1 MAKIRTRARA
11 VDMLGRQQIAT
22 VQNAIA
28 ELFKNAYDA
37 YAKRV
42 QVDYLRGN
50 GVDANGTLLV
60 RDNGIG
66 MTKDDFEN
74 KWLVLGTESKVNA
87 NREPGYIPEGMSP
100 RKITGEKGIGR
111 LAIALLGRQVV
122 VFTRA
127 EREDGLHD
135 LVVCWIHWGLFEIPG
150 VNLDD
155 IEIPVKTFKGGEL
168 PERNAILALRD
179 SFTSGIKNSTAYKMA
194 PERCDKLIMEIESLN
209 PDLKALD
216 AFFEKSSDGQG
227 FSLSGEGRGTTFLIG
242 SVNRVIPAEL
252 DAENREQDYSF
263 RRLLLGF
270 VDPVFSKVI
279 TDFKVSFKVWNPG
292 SFVGTEYLSDEVFF
306 TQHELDD
313 LTDHYFVGE
322 VDEYG
327 QFYGRCRIF
336 DVEYPDLKIVWRNV
350 KGKKTECGPF
360 KVVFAALQGSKSES
374 MIARRSQDD
383 FNTINAKLAQ
393 IGGMYVFRDGIKI
406 LPYGNNDFDWLE
418 IEKRRNLGAGYYY
431 FSYRRMFG
439 AVLLTNRD
447 NGALVEKAGREG
459 LQKNVPYQQLRSIM
473 MNLLDQIAAEY
484 FRREG
489 RNTSVFEKQKEEYRK
504 ESEALER
511 KLKQSRFKTERFAKE
526 LTAFFD
532 VLDIDKVKDVADQV
546 LRTLDDKM
554 QRAASISDPDE
565 AAIRLMAVEQEAND
579 ELVQLK
585 SKYIIKRPPGVG
597 LPKRLQQDWQTYQE
611 EFARMEENIF
621 VPCANAIV
629 ARIGEVAKQAK
640 IYIDQRKRL
649 ERQLARL
656 ADERKKQLR
665 ASINDAN
672 KTADTAQAAVLDIT
686 KRANAALEGVILDI
700 QAEMN
705 RTPIQDLS
713 DAEVEKLRIG
723 WETRLNQIEEDH
735 QKGVDAAKEML
746 SSFANSL
753 NESGGV
759 DAAAAAAAMEK
770 RVLDLETQ
778 ADQDFEMVQLG
789 TAVSIINH
797 EFISAIGEVR
807 KGLEDL
813 GAIARRAPAVRVSYE
828 RIRDNFTHLDG
839 HLKLFTPLQRR
850 VHRQKLTL
858 CGLQLE
864 SYARDVFS
872 ARFLRH
878 DVKMTMTEAFKRF
891 TVECFPSTIY
901 PVIINLVDNAFFWL
915 GSVQGERKILLDAT
929 PDMIIIANNGPKID
943 IRDVERIFERGFT
956 RKPGGR
962 GLGLYISNKALQQEG
977 MHLELTD
984 PPEGFQAAFGIV
996 VPRAKGGIRV

>member
-50 GVDANGTLLV
+50 GVDVNGTLLV

-87 NREPGYIPEGMSP
+87 TREPGYIPEGMSP

-168 PERNAILALRD
+168 PELNAILALRD
-179 SFTSGIKNSTAYKMA
+179 SFTSGIKSSTAYKMA
-194 PERCDKLIMEIESLN
+194 PERCDKLIREIESFN

-216 AFFEKSSDGQG
+216 AFLEKSSDGQG
-227 FSLSGEGRGTTFLIG
+227 LSLSGEGRGTTFLIG

-279 TDFKVSFKVWNPG
+279 TDFKVSFKVWNAG
-292 SFVGTEYLSDEVFF
+292 SFVGTEYLDDNVFF
-306 TQHELDD
+306 TQEELDNR
-313 LTDHYFVGE
+313 TDHYFIGD

-327 QFYGRCRIF
+327 QFSGRCRIF
-336 DVEYPDLKIVWRNV
+336 DKEYPDLKIVWRNV

-374 MIARRSQDD
+374 MIAKRNVDAYREMYD
-383 FNTINAKLAQ
+383 KLAS

-418 IEKRRNLGAGYYY
+418 IEKRRNLGAAYYY
-431 FSYRRMFG
+431 FSYRRMLG
-439 AVLLTNRD
+439 AVLLSNRK

-473 MNLLDQIAAEY
+473 MNLLEQVAAEY
-484 FRREG
+484 FRKEG
-489 RNTSVFEKQKEEYRK
+489 RNTATYEKQRDEFRK

-511 KLKQSRFKTERFAKE
+511 KLKQSRFKTDRLSKE
-526 LTAFFD
+526 LVMFFD
-532 VLDIDKVKDVADQV
+532 RLDSDKIKEAADQV
-546 LRTLDDKM
+546 LHALDDKM

-565 AAIRLMAVEQEAND
+565 AAIRLMSVEQESND
-579 ELVQLK
+579 ELVALK

-597 LPKRLQQDWQTYQE
+597 LPKRLQQDWQNYQE
-611 EFARMEENIF
+611 EFARLDADVF
-621 VPCANAIV
+621 VPCANAI
-629 ARIGEVAKQAK
+629 ALRIGEVAKQAK

-705 RTPIQDLS
+705 RTPIQELS
-713 DAEVEKLRIG
+713 DAEVEKLRVK
-723 WETRLNQIEEDH
+723 WESRLNQIEEEH

-746 SSFANSL
+746 SSLANTL
-753 NESGGV
+753 NESGGEE
-759 DAAAAAAAMEK
+759 AAAVASAMEK
-770 RVLDLETQ
+770 RLLDLEAQ
-778 ADQDFEMVQLG
+778 ADQDFEMIQLG

-797 EFISAIGEVR
+797 EFMVAVAQIRTGLRDLHEIS
-807 KGLEDL
+807 L
-813 GAIARRAPAVRVSYE
+813 RAKAVRPVYDQ
-828 RIRDNFTHLDG
+828 IRNNFEHLDG

-850 VHRQKLTL
+850 IQRQRVTISGGDLR
-858 CGLQLE
+858 Q
-864 SYARDVFS
+864 YVNDVFS
-872 ARFLRH
+872 GRFSRH
-878 DVKMTMTEAFKRF
+878 EVELVTTDNFKRLSIN
-891 TVECFPSTIY
+891 CYPSTLY
-901 PVIINLVDNAFFWL
+901 PVMINLVDNAFYWL
-915 GSVQGERKILLDAT
+915 SSVQGDRKMLFDFLDGS
-929 PDMIIIANNGPKID
+929 IVIANNGPKIEK
-943 IRDVERIFERGFT
+943 RDAERIFERGFS

-962 GLGLYISNKALQQEG
+962 GLGLYISAKALEQEKMSLG
-977 MHLELTD
+977 LVE
-984 PPEGFQAAFGIV
+984 PPEGYNAAFRIEL
-996 VPRAKGGIRV
+996 PMKKGE

>member
-50 GVDANGTLLV
+50 GVDENGTLLV

-127 EREDGLHD
+127 KRQDGLHD

-155 IEIPVKTFKGGEL
+155 IEIPVKTFKGSEL
-168 PERNAILALRD
+168 PELNAILALRD
-179 SFTSGIKNSTAYKMA
+179 AFTSGIKNSAAYKMA
-194 PERCDKLIMEIESLN
+194 PERCDKLIKEIETLK
-209 PDLKALD
+209 PDLRALD
-216 AFFEKSSDGQG
+216 AFFEKSSDGKG
-227 FSLSGEGRGTTFLIG
+227 FSLSGDGCGTTFLVG
-242 SVNRVIPAEL
+242 SVNRVIPTEL
-252 DAENREQDYSF
+252 GAENRDQDYGF

-279 TDFKVSFKVWNPG
+279 TDFNVSFKVWNPG

-327 QFYGRCRIF
+327 QFHGRCRIF

-374 MIARRSQDD
+374 MIARKSPDEY
-383 FNTINAKLAQ
+383 NAIYAKLAQ

-439 AVLLTNRD
+439 AVLLSNQ
-447 NGALVEKAGREG
+447 NNSALVEKAGREG

-473 MNLLDQIAAEY
+473 MNLLDQIAGEY
-484 FRREG
+484 FRKDG
-489 RNTSVFEKQKEEYRK
+489 RNTAVFEKQKEEYKK

-511 KLKQSRFKTERFAKE
+511 KLKRSRQKTDRLAKE
-526 LTAFFD
+526 LTAFFEN
-532 VLDIDKVKDVADQV
+532 LDGDKVKDAADQV
-546 LRTLDDKM
+546 LRMLDDKM

-565 AAIRLMAVEQEAND
+565 AAIRLMAVEQESHD
-579 ELVQLK
+579 ELALLR
-585 SKYIIKRPPGVG
+585 SKYIIRRPPGVG
-597 LPKRLQQDWQTYQE
+597 LPKRLQQDWHAYQE
-611 EFARMEENIF
+611 EFAQMDEKIF
-621 VPCANAIV
+621 APCANAI
-629 ARIGEVAKQAK
+629 ASRIGEVAKQAK

-649 ERQLARL
+649 ERQLSRL
-656 ADERKKQLR
+656 ADERKKQLN
-665 ASINDAN
+665 ASIRDATQ
-672 KTADTAQAAVLDIT
+672 TAGTAQMAVLDIT

-705 RTPIQDLS
+705 RTPIQELS
-713 DAEVEKLRIG
+713 DAEIEKLRVK
-723 WETRLNQIEEDH
+723 WESRLNQIEEEH

-746 SSFANSL
+746 SSLANTL
-753 NESGGV
+753 NESGGEE
-759 DAAAAAAAMEK
+759 AAAVASAMEK
-770 RVLDLETQ
+770 RVLDLEAQ
-778 ADQDFEMVQLG
+778 ADQDFEMIQLG

-797 EFISAIGEVR
+797 EFMVAVAQIRTGLRDLHEIS
-807 KGLEDL
+807 L
-813 GAIARRAPAVRVSYE
+813 RAKAVRPVYDQ
-828 RIRDNFTHLDG
+828 IRNNFEHLDG

-850 VHRQKLTL
+850 IQRQRVTISGGDLR
-858 CGLQLE
+858 Q
-864 SYARDVFS
+864 YVDDVFS
-872 ARFLRH
+872 GRFSRH
-878 DVKMTMTEAFKRF
+878 EVELVTTDNFKRLS
-891 TVECFPSTIY
+891 VSCFPSTLY
-901 PVIINLVDNAFFWL
+901 PAMINLVDNAFYWL
-915 GSVQGERKILLDAT
+915 SSVQSERKILLDFV
-929 PDMIIIANNGPKID
+929 DGSIIIANSGSKIEK
-943 IRDVERIFERGFT
+943 RDMDRIFERGFS

-962 GLGLYISNKALQQEG
+962 GLGLYISAKALEQEKMSLG
-977 MHLELTD
+977 LVE
-984 PPEGFQAAFGIV
+984 PPEGYNAAFRIELPLKEGE
-996 VPRAKGGIRV
+996 

>member
-50 GVDANGTLLV
+50 GVDENGTLLV

-87 NREPGYIPEGMSP
+87 NSEPGYIPEGMFP

-127 EREDGLHD
+127 ERKDGLHD

-168 PERNAILALRD
+168 PELNAILALRD
-179 SFTSGIKNSTAYKMA
+179 SFTVGIKNSAAYKMA
-194 PERCDKLIMEIESLN
+194 PERCDKLIKEIESLN

-242 SVNRVIPAEL
+242 SVNRVIPTEL
-252 DAENREQDYSF
+252 DAENSAQDYSF

-279 TDFKVSFKVWNPG
+279 TDFKVSFKVWNAG
-292 SFVGTEYLSDEVFF
+292 SFVGTEYLDDSVFF
-306 TQHELDD
+306 TQEELDNR
-313 LTDHYFVGE
+313 TDHYFIGD

-327 QFYGRCRIF
+327 QFRGRCRIF
-336 DVEYPDLKIVWRNV
+336 DKEYPDLKIVWRNV

-374 MIARRSQDD
+374 MIAKRNVDAYREMYD
-383 FNTINAKLAQ
+383 KLVS

-418 IEKRRNLGAGYYY
+418 IEKRRNLGAAYYY
-431 FSYRRMFG
+431 FSYRRMLG
-439 AVLLTNRD
+439 AVLLSNRN

-473 MNLLDQIAAEY
+473 MNLLDQVAGEY
-484 FRREG
+484 FRKDG
-489 RNTSVFEKQKEEYRK
+489 RNTAVFEKQKEEYKK

-511 KLKQSRFKTERFAKE
+511 KLKQSRQKTDRLAKE
-526 LTAFFD
+526 LTAFFEN
-532 VLDIDKVKDVADQV
+532 LDGDKIKDAADKV
-546 LRTLDDKM
+546 LRSLDDKM

-565 AAIRLMAVEQEAND
+565 AAIRLMAVEQESND

-649 ERQLARL
+649 ERQLACL

-665 ASINDAN
+665 ASITDAN
-672 KTADTAQAAVLDIT
+672 KTANTAQEAVLDIT
-686 KRANAALEGVILDI
+686 KRANAALEDVILDI

-705 RTPIQDLS
+705 RTPIQELS
-713 DAEVEKLRIG
+713 DVEVEKLRVK
-723 WETRLNQIEEDH
+723 WESRLNQIEEEH

-746 SSFANSL
+746 SSLANTL
-753 NESGGV
+753 NESGGEE
-759 DAAAAAAAMEK
+759 AAAVASAMEK
-770 RVLDLETQ
+770 RLLDLEAQ
-778 ADQDFEMVQLG
+778 ADQDFEMIQLG

-797 EFISAIGEVR
+797 EFMAAVAQIRTGLRDLHEIS
-807 KGLEDL
+807 L
-813 GAIARRAPAVRVSYE
+813 RAKAVRPVYDQ
-828 RIRDNFTHLDG
+828 IRNNFEHLDG

-850 VHRQKLTL
+850 IQRQRVSISGSDLR
-858 CGLQLE
+858 Q
-864 SYARDVFS
+864 YVDDVFS
-872 ARFLRH
+872 GRFLRH
-878 DVKMTMTEAFKRF
+878 EVELVTTDNFKRLSIN
-891 TVECFPSTIY
+891 CYPSTLY
-901 PVIINLVDNAFFWL
+901 PVMINLVDNAFYWL
-915 GSVQGERKILLDAT
+915 SSVQGDRKMLLDFVEGS
-929 PDMIIIANNGPKID
+929 IVIANNGPKIEK
-943 IRDVERIFERGFT
+943 RDAERIFERGFS

-962 GLGLYISNKALQQEG
+962 GLGLYISAKALEQEK
-977 MHLELTD
+977 MSLRLVE
-984 PPEGFQAAFGIV
+984 PPEGYNAAFQIALPMKKEG
-996 VPRAKGGIRV
+996 

>member
-50 GVDANGTLLV
+50 GVDENGTLLV

-194 PERCDKLIMEIESLN
+194 PERCDKLIREIESFN

-216 AFFEKSSDGQG
+216 AFLEKSSDGQG
-227 FSLSGEGRGTTFLIG
+227 LSLSGEGRGTTFLIG

-279 TDFKVSFKVWNPG
+279 TDFKVSFKVWNAG
-292 SFVGTEYLSDEVFF
+292 SFVGTEYLDDNVFF
-306 TQHELDD
+306 TQEELDNR
-313 LTDHYFVGE
+313 TDHYFIGD

-327 QFYGRCRIF
+327 QFSGRCRIF
-336 DVEYPDLKIVWRNV
+336 DKEYPDLKIVWRNV

-374 MIARRSQDD
+374 MIAKRNVDAYREMYD
-383 FNTINAKLAQ
+383 KLAS

-418 IEKRRNLGAGYYY
+418 IEKRRNLGAAYYY
-431 FSYRRMFG
+431 FSYRRMLG
-439 AVLLTNRD
+439 AVLLSNRK

-473 MNLLDQIAAEY
+473 MNLLEQVAAEY
-484 FRREG
+484 FRKEG
-489 RNTSVFEKQKEEYRK
+489 RNTATYEKQRDEFRK

-511 KLKQSRFKTERFAKE
+511 KLKQSRFKTDRLSKE
-526 LTAFFD
+526 LVMFFD
-532 VLDIDKVKDVADQV
+532 RLDSDKIKEAADQV
-546 LRTLDDKM
+546 LHALDDKM

-565 AAIRLMAVEQEAND
+565 AAIRLMSVEQESND
-579 ELVQLK
+579 ELVALK

-597 LPKRLQQDWQTYQE
+597 LPKRLQQDWQNYQE
-611 EFARMEENIF
+611 EFARLDADVF
-621 VPCANAIV
+621 VPCANAI
-629 ARIGEVAKQAK
+629 ALRIGEVAKQAK
-640 IYIDQRKRL
+640 IYIDQRRRL

-705 RTPIQDLS
+705 RTPIQELS
-713 DAEVEKLRIG
+713 DAEVEKLRVK
-723 WETRLNQIEEDH
+723 WESRLNQIEEEH

-746 SSFANSL
+746 SSLANTL
-753 NESGGV
+753 NESGGEE
-759 DAAAAAAAMEK
+759 AAAVASAMEK
-770 RVLDLETQ
+770 RVLDLEAQ
-778 ADQDFEMVQLG
+778 ADQDFEMIQLG

-797 EFISAIGEVR
+797 EFMVAVAQIRTGLRDLHEIS
-807 KGLEDL
+807 L
-813 GAIARRAPAVRVSYE
+813 RAKAVRPVYDQ
-828 RIRDNFTHLDG
+828 IRNNFEHLDG

-850 VHRQKLTL
+850 IQRQRVAISGTDLR
-858 CGLQLE
+858 QYVE
-864 SYARDVFS
+864 DVFS
-872 ARFLRH
+872 GRFLRH
-878 DVKMTMTEAFKRF
+878 EVELVVTDNFKHMS
-891 TVECFPSTIY
+891 VNCFPSTLY
-901 PVIINLVDNAFFWL
+901 PVMINLVDNAFYWL
-915 GSVQGERKILLDAT
+915 SSVQGDRKMLFDFVDGSIV
-929 PDMIIIANNGPKID
+929 IANNGPKIER
-943 IRDVERIFERGFT
+943 RDADRIFERGFS

-962 GLGLYISNKALQQEG
+962 GLGLYISAKALEQEKMVLG
-977 MHLELTD
+977 LVE
-984 PPEGFQAAFGIV
+984 PPEGYHAAFRIEL
-996 VPRAKGGIRV
+996 PMKKGE

>member
-50 GVDANGTLLV
+50 GVDENGTLLV

-127 EREDGLHD
+127 ERKDGLHD

-168 PERNAILALRD
+168 PELNAILALRD

-194 PERCDKLIMEIESLN
+194 PERCDKIIKEIESLN

-216 AFFEKSSDGQG
+216 AFFEKSSDGKG
-227 FSLSGEGRGTTFLIG
+227 FSLTGDGCGTTFFVG
-242 SVNRVIPAEL
+242 SVNRVIPTEL
-252 DAENREQDYSF
+252 DAENSAQDYSF

-270 VDPVFSKVI
+270 VDPVFSRVI
-279 TDFKVSFKVWNPG
+279 TDFNVSFKVWNPG
-292 SFVGTEYLSDEVFF
+292 SFVGTEYLNDEVFF
-306 TQHELDD
+306 TRHELDD
-313 LTDHYFVGE
+313 LTDHYFTGD

-327 QFYGRCRIF
+327 QFHGRCRIF

-360 KVVFAALQGSKSES
+360 KVVFAALQGKKSES
-374 MIARRSQDD
+374 MIARRSLEDY
-383 FNTINAKLAQ
+383 NAIYAKMAQ

-406 LPYGNNDFDWLE
+406 LPYGNNDFDWLD

-431 FSYRRMFG
+431 FSYRRMLG
-439 AVLLTNRD
+439 AVLLSNHD

-473 MNLLDQIAAEY
+473 ANILEQITAEY
-484 FRREG
+484 FRSEG
-489 RNTSVFEKQKEEYRK
+489 RNTSVFERQKEEFRK

-532 VLDIDKVKDVADQV
+532 VFDNDKVKDAADQV
-546 LRTLDDKM
+546 LRALDDKM

-565 AAIRLMAVEQEAND
+565 AAIRLMAVEQESND

-597 LPKRLQQDWQTYQE
+597 LPKRLQQDWQAYQE
-611 EFARMEENIF
+611 EFARMEENVFI
-621 VPCANAIV
+621 PCANAIV

-649 ERQLARL
+649 ERQLTRL
-656 ADERKKQLR
+656 ADERKKQLK
-665 ASINDAN
+665 ASITDAT
-672 KTADTAQAAVLDIT
+672 KTAGTAQAAVLDIT
-686 KRANAALEGVILDI
+686 KRANAALEGVILEI
-700 QAEMN
+700 QTEMN
-705 RTPIQDLS
+705 STPLQDLT
-713 DAEVEKLRIG
+713 DAEVEKLRVK
-723 WETRLNQIEEDH
+723 WETKLNQIEEEH

-746 SSFANSL
+746 SSLANTL
-753 NESGGV
+753 NESGGEE
-759 DAAAAAAAMEK
+759 AAAVASAMEK
-770 RVLDLETQ
+770 RVLDLEAQ
-778 ADQDFEMVQLG
+778 ADQDFEMIQLG

-797 EFISAIGEVR
+797 EFMVAVAQIRTGLRDLHEIS
-807 KGLEDL
+807 L
-813 GAIARRAPAVRVSYE
+813 RAKAVRPVYDQ
-828 RIRDNFTHLDG
+828 IRNNFEHLDG

-850 VHRQKLTL
+850 IQRQRVAISGTDLR
-858 CGLQLE
+858 QYVE
-864 SYARDVFS
+864 DVFS
-872 ARFLRH
+872 GRFLRH
-878 DVKMTMTEAFKRF
+878 VVELVVTDNFKHMS
-891 TVECFPSTIY
+891 VNCFPSTLY
-901 PVIINLVDNAFFWL
+901 PVMINLVDNAFYWL
-915 GSVQGERKILLDAT
+915 SSVQGDRKMLFDFVDGSIV
-929 PDMIIIANNGPKID
+929 IANNGPKIER
-943 IRDVERIFERGFT
+943 RDADRIFERGFS

-962 GLGLYISNKALQQEG
+962 GLGLYISAKALEPEK
-977 MHLELTD
+977 MVLRLVE
-984 PPEGFQAAFGIV
+984 PPEGYHAAFRIEL
-996 VPRAKGGIRV
+996 PMKKGE

>member
-50 GVDANGTLLV
+50 GVDENGTLLV

-87 NREPGYIPEGMSP
+87 NSEPGYIPEGMFP

-127 EREDGLHD
+127 ERKDGLHD

-168 PERNAILALRD
+168 PELNAILALRD
-179 SFTSGIKNSTAYKMA
+179 SFTVGIKNSAAYKMA
-194 PERCDKLIMEIESLN
+194 PERCDKLIKEIESLN

-242 SVNRVIPAEL
+242 SVNRVIPTEL
-252 DAENREQDYSF
+252 DAENSAQDYSF

-279 TDFKVSFKVWNPG
+279 TDFKVSFKVWNAG
-292 SFVGTEYLSDEVFF
+292 SFVGTEYLDDSVFF
-306 TQHELDD
+306 TQEELDNR
-313 LTDHYFVGE
+313 TDHYFIGD

-327 QFYGRCRIF
+327 QFRGRCRIF
-336 DVEYPDLKIVWRNV
+336 DKEYPDLKIVWRNV

-374 MIARRSQDD
+374 MIAKRNVDAYREMYD
-383 FNTINAKLAQ
+383 KLVS

-418 IEKRRNLGAGYYY
+418 IEKRRNLGAAYYY
-431 FSYRRMFG
+431 FSYRRMLG
-439 AVLLTNRD
+439 AVLLSNRN

-473 MNLLDQIAAEY
+473 MNLLDQVAGEY
-484 FRREG
+484 FRKDG
-489 RNTSVFEKQKEEYRK
+489 RNTAVFEKQKEEYKK

-511 KLKQSRFKTERFAKE
+511 KLKQSRQKTDRLAKE
-526 LTAFFD
+526 LTAFFEN
-532 VLDIDKVKDVADQV
+532 LDGDKIKDAADKV
-546 LRTLDDKM
+546 LRSLDDKM

-565 AAIRLMAVEQEAND
+565 AAIRLMAVEQESND

-597 LPKRLQQDWQTYQE
+597 LPRRLQQDWQTYQE
-611 EFARMEENIF
+611 EFTRMEENIF

-649 ERQLARL
+649 ERQLACL

-665 ASINDAN
+665 ASITDAN
-672 KTADTAQAAVLDIT
+672 KTANTAQEAVLDIT
-686 KRANAALEGVILDI
+686 KRANAALEDVILDI

-705 RTPIQDLS
+705 RTPIQELS
-713 DAEVEKLRIG
+713 DVEVEKLRVK
-723 WETRLNQIEEDH
+723 WESRLNQIEEEH

-746 SSFANSL
+746 SSLANTL
-753 NESGGV
+753 NESGGEE
-759 DAAAAAAAMEK
+759 AAAVASAMEK
-770 RVLDLETQ
+770 RLLDLEAQ
-778 ADQDFEMVQLG
+778 ADQDFEMIQLG

-797 EFISAIGEVR
+797 EFMAAVAQIRTGLRDLHEIS
-807 KGLEDL
+807 L
-813 GAIARRAPAVRVSYE
+813 RAKAVRPVYDQ
-828 RIRDNFTHLDG
+828 IRNNFEHLDG

-850 VHRQKLTL
+850 IQRQRVSISGSDLR
-858 CGLQLE
+858 Q
-864 SYARDVFS
+864 YVDDVFS
-872 ARFLRH
+872 GRFLRH
-878 DVKMTMTEAFKRF
+878 EVELVTTDNFKRLSIN
-891 TVECFPSTIY
+891 CYPSTLY
-901 PVIINLVDNAFFWL
+901 PVMINLVDNAFYWL
-915 GSVQGERKILLDAT
+915 SSVQGDRKMLLDFVEGS
-929 PDMIIIANNGPKID
+929 IVIANNGPKIEK
-943 IRDVERIFERGFT
+943 RDAERIFERGFS

-962 GLGLYISNKALQQEG
+962 GLGLYISAKALEQEK
-977 MHLELTD
+977 MSLRLVE
-984 PPEGFQAAFGIV
+984 PPEGYNAAFQIALPMKKEG
-996 VPRAKGGIRV
+996 

>member
-50 GVDANGTLLV
+50 GVDENGTLLV

-100 RKITGEKGIGR
+100 RKVTGEKGIGR

-127 EREDGLHD
+127 ERKDGLHD

-168 PERNAILALRD
+168 PELNAILALRD
-179 SFTSGIKNSTAYKMA
+179 SFTSGIKNSTAYKVA
-194 PERCDKLIMEIESLN
+194 PERCDKLIKEIESLN

-242 SVNRVIPAEL
+242 SVNRVIPTEL
-252 DAENREQDYSF
+252 DAENSAQDYSF

-270 VDPVFSKVI
+270 VDPVFSKQI

-327 QFYGRCRIF
+327 QFHGRCRIF
-336 DVEYPDLKIVWRNV
+336 DVEYPDQKIVWRNI
-350 KGKKTECGPF
+350 KGRKTECGPF
-360 KVVFAALQGSKSES
+360 KVVFAALQGAKSES

-383 FNTINAKLAQ
+383 FNFMNAKLAQ

-439 AVLLTNRD
+439 AVLLSNRD

-473 MNLLDQIAAEY
+473 MNLLDQVAGEY
-484 FRREG
+484 FRKDG
-489 RNTSVFEKQKEEYRK
+489 RNTAVFEKQKEEYKK
-504 ESEALER
+504 ESAALER
-511 KLKQSRFKTERFAKE
+511 KLKQSRQKTDRLEKE
-526 LTAFFD
+526 LTAFFEN
-532 VLDIDKVKDVADQV
+532 LDGDKIKDVADRV
-546 LRTLDDKM
+546 LRSLDDKM

-565 AAIRLMAVEQEAND
+565 AAIRLMAVEQESND

-585 SKYIIKRPPGVG
+585 SKYIIRRPPGVG

-611 EFARMEENIF
+611 EFARLEENVF

-672 KTADTAQAAVLDIT
+672 KTASTAQEAVLDIT

-705 RTPIQDLS
+705 RTPIQELS
-713 DAEVEKLRIG
+713 DAEVEELRVK
-723 WETRLNQIEEDH
+723 WESRLNQIEEEH

-746 SSFANSL
+746 SSLANTL
-753 NESGGV
+753 NESGGEE
-759 DAAAAAAAMEK
+759 AAAVASAMEK
-770 RVLDLETQ
+770 RLLDLEAQ
-778 ADQDFEMVQLG
+778 ANQDFEMIQLG
-789 TAVSIINH
+789 TAVAIINH
-797 EFISAIGEVR
+797 EFMAAVAQIRTGLRDLHEIS
-807 KGLEDL
+807 L
-813 GAIARRAPAVRVSYE
+813 RAKAVRPVYDQ
-828 RIRDNFTHLDG
+828 IRNNFEHLDG

-850 VHRQKLTL
+850 IQRQRVTISGGDLR
-858 CGLQLE
+858 Q
-864 SYARDVFS
+864 YVDDVFS
-872 ARFLRH
+872 GRFSRH
-878 DVKMTMTEAFKRF
+878 EVELVTTDNFKRLS
-891 TVECFPSTIY
+891 VNCYPSTLY
-901 PVIINLVDNAFFWL
+901 PVIINLVDNAFYWL
-915 GSVQGERKILLDAT
+915 SSVQGDRKMLFDFVDGAIV
-929 PDMIIIANNGPKID
+929 IANNGPKIEK
-943 IRDVERIFERGFT
+943 RDEEPIFERGFS

-962 GLGLYISNKALQQEG
+962 GLGLYISAKALEQEKMSLG
-977 MHLELTD
+977 LVE
-984 PPEGFQAAFGIV
+984 PPEGYNAAFRIEL
-996 VPRAKGGIRV
+996 PMKKGE

>member
-50 GVDANGTLLV
+50 GVDENGTLLV

-87 NREPGYIPEGMSP
+87 NREPGYIPERMSP

-127 EREDGLHD
+127 KRQDGLHD

-168 PERNAILALRD
+168 PELNAILALRD
-179 SFTSGIKNSTAYKMA
+179 AFTSGIKNSAAYKMA
-194 PERCDKLIMEIESLN
+194 PERCEQLIKEIETLK
-209 PDLKALD
+209 PDLRALD

-227 FSLSGEGRGTTFLIG
+227 FSLSGDGCGTTFLVG
-242 SVNRVIPAEL
+242 SVNRVIPTEL
-252 DAENREQDYSF
+252 DAENSAQDYSF

-279 TDFKVSFKVWNPG
+279 TDFNVSFKVWNPG

-313 LTDHYFVGE
+313 LTDHYFIGE
-322 VDEYG
+322 VDEHG
-327 QFYGRCRIF
+327 QFHGRCRIF
-336 DVEYPDLKIVWRNV
+336 DIEYPDLKIVWRNV

-374 MIARRSQDD
+374 MIARKSLDD
-383 FNTINAKLAQ
+383 YNAIYTKLAQ

-439 AVLLTNRD
+439 AVLLSNQN

-473 MNLLDQIAAEY
+473 INILDQIAAEY
-484 FRREG
+484 FRKEG
-489 RNTSVFEKQKEEYRK
+489 RNTAVFEKQKAEYKK
-504 ESEALER
+504 ESDALER

-532 VLDIDKVKDVADQV
+532 VLDNDKVKDAADQI
-546 LRTLDDKM
+546 LRVLDDKM

-565 AAIRLMAVEQEAND
+565 AAIRLMAVEQESND
-579 ELVQLK
+579 ELEQLK

-611 EFARMEENIF
+611 EFARMEENVF

-649 ERQLARL
+649 ERQLTRL

-665 ASINDAN
+665 ASITDAN

-705 RTPIQDLS
+705 RTPIQELS
-713 DAEVEKLRIG
+713 DAEVEKLRVK
-723 WETRLNQIEEDH
+723 WESRLNQIEEEH

-746 SSFANSL
+746 SSLANTL
-753 NESGGV
+753 NESGGEE
-759 DAAAAAAAMEK
+759 AAAVASAMEK
-770 RVLDLETQ
+770 RVLDLEAQ
-778 ADQDFEMVQLG
+778 ADQDFEMIQLG

-797 EFISAIGEVR
+797 EFMVAVAQIRTGLRDLHEIS
-807 KGLEDL
+807 L
-813 GAIARRAPAVRVSYE
+813 RAKAVRPVYDQ
-828 RIRDNFTHLDG
+828 IRNNFEHLDG

-850 VHRQKLTL
+850 IQRQRVTISGGDLR
-858 CGLQLE
+858 Q
-864 SYARDVFS
+864 YVDDVFS
-872 ARFLRH
+872 GRFSRH
-878 DVKMTMTEAFKRF
+878 EVELVTTDNFKRLS
-891 TVECFPSTIY
+891 VSCFPSTLY
-901 PVIINLVDNAFFWL
+901 PAMINLVDNAFYWL
-915 GSVQGERKILLDAT
+915 SSVQSERKILLDFV
-929 PDMIIIANNGPKID
+929 DGSIIIANSGPKIEK
-943 IRDVERIFERGFT
+943 RDMDRIFERGFS

-962 GLGLYISNKALQQEG
+962 GLGLYISAKALVQEKMSLG
-977 MHLELTD
+977 LVE
-984 PPEGFQAAFGIV
+984 PPEGYNAAFRIEL
-996 VPRAKGGIRV
+996 PLKKGE

>member
-50 GVDANGTLLV
+50 GVDVNGTLLV

-87 NREPGYIPEGMSP
+87 TREPGYIPEGMSP

-168 PERNAILALRD
+168 PELNAILALRD
-179 SFTSGIKNSTAYKMA
+179 SFTSGIKSSTAYKMA
-194 PERCDKLIMEIESLN
+194 PERCDKLIREIESFN

-216 AFFEKSSDGQG
+216 AFLEKSSDGQG
-227 FSLSGEGRGTTFLIG
+227 LSLSGEGRGTTFLIG

-279 TDFKVSFKVWNPG
+279 TDFKVSFKVWNAG
-292 SFVGTEYLSDEVFF
+292 SFVGTEYLDDNVFF
-306 TQHELDD
+306 TQEELDNR
-313 LTDHYFVGE
+313 TDHYFIGD

-327 QFYGRCRIF
+327 QFSGRCRIF
-336 DVEYPDLKIVWRNV
+336 DKEYPDLKIVWRNV

-374 MIARRSQDD
+374 MIAKRNVDAYREMYD
-383 FNTINAKLAQ
+383 KLAS

-418 IEKRRNLGAGYYY
+418 IEKRRNLGAAYYY
-431 FSYRRMFG
+431 FSYRRMLG
-439 AVLLTNRD
+439 AVLLSNRK

-473 MNLLDQIAAEY
+473 MNLLEQVAAEY
-484 FRREG
+484 FRKEG
-489 RNTSVFEKQKEEYRK
+489 RNTATYEKQRDEFRK

-511 KLKQSRFKTERFAKE
+511 KLKQSRFKTDRLSKE
-526 LTAFFD
+526 LVMFFD
-532 VLDIDKVKDVADQV
+532 RLDSDKIKEAADQV
-546 LRTLDDKM
+546 LHALDDKM

-565 AAIRLMAVEQEAND
+565 AAIRLMSVEQESND
-579 ELVQLK
+579 ELVALK

-597 LPKRLQQDWQTYQE
+597 LPKRLQQDWQNYQE
-611 EFARMEENIF
+611 EFARLDADVF
-621 VPCANAIV
+621 VPCANAI
-629 ARIGEVAKQAK
+629 ALRIGEVAKQAK

-705 RTPIQDLS
+705 RTPIQELS
-713 DAEVEKLRIG
+713 DAEVEKLRVK
-723 WETRLNQIEEDH
+723 WESRLNQIEEEH

-746 SSFANSL
+746 SSLANTL
-753 NESGGV
+753 NESGGEE
-759 DAAAAAAAMEK
+759 AAAVASAMEK
-770 RVLDLETQ
+770 RVLDLEAQ
-778 ADQDFEMVQLG
+778 ADQDFEMIQLG

-797 EFISAIGEVR
+797 EFMVAVAQIRTGLRDLHEIS
-807 KGLEDL
+807 L
-813 GAIARRAPAVRVSYE
+813 RAKAVRPVYDQ
-828 RIRDNFTHLDG
+828 IRNNFEHLDG

-850 VHRQKLTL
+850 IQRQRVKISGGDLR
-858 CGLQLE
+858 Q
-864 SYARDVFS
+864 YVDDVFS
-872 ARFLRH
+872 GRFSRH
-878 DVKMTMTEAFKRF
+878 EVELVTTDNFKRLSIN
-891 TVECFPSTIY
+891 CYPSTLY
-901 PVIINLVDNAFFWL
+901 PVMINLVDNAFYWL
-915 GSVQGERKILLDAT
+915 SSVQGDRKMLFDFVDGSIV
-929 PDMIIIANNGPKID
+929 IANNGPKIEK
-943 IRDVERIFERGFT
+943 RDAERIFERGFS

-962 GLGLYISNKALQQEG
+962 GLGLYISAKALEQEKMSLG
-977 MHLELTD
+977 LVE
-984 PPEGFQAAFGIV
+984 PPEGYNAAFRIEL
-996 VPRAKGGIRV
+996 PMKKGE

>member
-37 YAKRV
+37 YATRI

-50 GVDANGTLLV
+50 GVDENGSLLV

-87 NREPGYIPEGMSP
+87 NREPGYIPVGMP
-100 RKITGEKGIGR
+100 LRRITGEKGIGR

-122 VFTRA
+122 VFSRA
-127 EREDGLHD
+127 KRKDGLQD
-135 LVVCWIHWGLFEIPG
+135 LVVSWIHWGLFEIPG

-155 IEIPVKTFKGGEL
+155 IEIPVLTFKGGEL
-168 PERNAILALRD
+168 PGIDAIHALRNLYMN
-179 SFTSGIKNSTAYKMA
+179 GIKNGEVYKIA
-194 PERCDKLIMEIESLN
+194 PERCNKLIKEIESFK
-209 PDLKALD
+209 PDLKSLD

-227 FSLSGEGRGTTFLIG
+227 LSLSGDGCGTAFLIG

-252 DAENREQDYSF
+252 DVENREQDYSF

-279 TDFKVSFKVWNPG
+279 TNFKVSFKVWNSG
-292 SFVGTEYLSDEVFF
+292 SFVGVEYLDDDVFF
-306 TQHELDD
+306 TRHELEN
-313 LTDHYFVGE
+313 LTDHYFIGD

-336 DVEYPDLKIVWRNV
+336 DTEYTDLKIIWRNV

-360 KVVFAALQGSKSES
+360 KVVFAAVQGSKSES
-374 MIARRSQDD
+374 MVARKSTDD
-383 FNTINAKLAQ
+383 YNSINTKLSK

-431 FSYRRMFG
+431 FSYRRMLG
-439 AVLLTNRD
+439 AVLLSNQD

-473 MNLLDQIAAEY
+473 MNILDQVAAEY
-484 FRREG
+484 FRKDG
-489 RNTSVFEKQKEEYRK
+489 RNTASYEKQKDEFKK

-511 KLKQSRFKTERFAKE
+511 KLKQSRFKVERFEKE
-526 LTAFFD
+526 LVAFFEA
-532 VLDIDKVKDVADQV
+532 LDRNRIEKSTDRV
-546 LRTLDDKM
+546 LRTLDDQM
-554 QRAASISDPDE
+554 QRAASISDPDQ
-565 AAIRLMAVEQEAND
+565 AAIRLMEVEQESCD
-579 ELVQLK
+579 ELTLLK

-597 LPKRLQQDWQTYQE
+597 LPKRLQQDWQVYRD
-611 EFARMEENIF
+611 EFAKLEKDFFI
-621 VPCANAIV
+621 PCSNAITL
-629 ARIGEVAKQAK
+629 RIGEVARQAR

-665 ASINDAN
+665 ASIVDAT
-672 KTADTAQAAVLDIT
+672 KTAGAAQTVVLDIT

-700 QAEMN
+700 QVELN
-705 RTPIQDLS
+705 RTPLQNLS
-713 DAEVEKLRIG
+713 DAEVEELRVK
-723 WETRLNQIEEDH
+723 WESRLNQIEEEH

-746 SSFANSL
+746 SSLANTL
-753 NESGGV
+753 NESGGEE
-759 DAAAAAAAMEK
+759 AAAVVSAMEE
-770 RVLDLETQ
+770 RVLNLEAQ

-797 EFISAIGEVR
+797 EFMAAVSQIRAGLQDLREISI
-807 KGLEDL
+807 
-813 GAIARRAPAVRVSYE
+813 RAKAVRPVYD
-828 RIRDNFTHLDG
+828 RIRDNFEHLDG
-839 HLKLFTPLQRR
+839 HLKLFAPLQRR
-850 VHRQKLTL
+850 IQRKKVLISGRNLRR
-858 CGLQLE
+858 
-864 SYARDVFS
+864 YIADVFS
-872 ARFLRH
+872 GRFVRH
-878 DVKMTMTEAFKRF
+878 EVKLITSEAFEKME
-891 TVECFPSTIY
+891 VECYPSTLY
-901 PVIINLVDNAFFWL
+901 PVMINLVDNAFFWL
-915 GSVQGERKILLDAT
+915 ASIQEERKVLLDFEGKA
-929 PDMIIIANNGPKID
+929 IVIANNGPKIER
-943 IRDVERIFERGFT
+943 RDANRIFERGFS

-962 GLGLYISNKALQQEG
+962 GLGLYISAKALEQER
-977 MHLELTD
+977 MSLMLD
-984 PPEGFQAAFGIV
+984 QPPEGYNVAFRIV
-996 VPRAKGGIRV
+996 LPLMKGA

>member
-50 GVDANGTLLV
+50 GVDENGTLLV

-127 EREDGLHD
+127 KRQDGLHD

-155 IEIPVKTFKGGEL
+155 IEIPVQTFKGGEL
-168 PERNAILALRD
+168 PDLNAILALRD
-179 SFTSGIKNSTAYKMA
+179 SFIAGIRNSTVYKTA
-194 PERCDKLIMEIESLN
+194 PEWCDKLIKEIETLK
-209 PDLKALD
+209 PDLRGLD
-216 AFFEKSSDGQG
+216 GFFEKSSDGKG
-227 FSLSGEGRGTTFLIG
+227 FSLSGDGCGTTFLVG
-242 SVNRVIPAEL
+242 SVNRVIPTEL
-252 DAENREQDYSF
+252 DAENRDQDYSF

-279 TDFKVSFKVWNPG
+279 TDFKVSFKVWNAD
-292 SFVGTEYLSDEVFF
+292 SFVGAEYLDDEVFF
-306 TQHELDD
+306 TRHELDD
-313 LTDHYFVGE
+313 LTDHYFIGD

-327 QFYGRCRIF
+327 QFHGRCRIF
-336 DVEYPDLKIVWRNV
+336 NVEYPDLKIIWRNV

-360 KVVFAALQGSKSES
+360 KVVFAALQGAKSES
-374 MIARRSQDD
+374 MVARKSVDEYSAIY
-383 FNTINAKLAQ
+383 TKLSQ
-393 IGGMYVFRDGIKI
+393 IGGMYVFRDGIRI

-418 IEKRRNLGAGYYY
+418 IEKHRNLGAAYYY
-431 FSYRRMFG
+431 FSSRRMLG
-439 AVLLTNRD
+439 AVLLSGKD
-447 NGALVEKAGREG
+447 NDALVEKAGREG

-473 MNLLDQIAAEY
+473 RNILEQVAAEY
-484 FRREG
+484 FRKDG
-489 RNTSVFEKQKEEYRK
+489 RNTAVFEKQKDEFRK

-511 KLKQSRFKTERFAKE
+511 KLKQSRFKIDRFSKE
-526 LTAFFD
+526 LSAFFES
-532 VLDIDKVKDVADQV
+532 IDNDKAKDAADQV

-565 AAIRLMAVEQEAND
+565 AAIRLMAVEQESND
-579 ELVQLK
+579 ELALLR

-597 LPKRLQQDWQTYQE
+597 LIKRLQQDWQAYQE
-611 EFARMEENIF
+611 EFARMDEKVF

-629 ARIGEVAKQAK
+629 ARIGEVAKQAR

-649 ERQLARL
+649 ERQLTRL
-656 ADERKKQLR
+656 ADERKKQLK
-665 ASINDAN
+665 ASIIDAN
-672 KTADTAQAAVLDIT
+672 KTAGTAQAAVLDIT
-686 KRANAALEGVILDI
+686 KRANEALEGVILDI

-705 RTPIQDLS
+705 RTPLQDLS
-713 DAEVEKLRIG
+713 DVEVEKLRVK
-723 WETRLNQIEEDH
+723 WETKLNRIEEEH

-746 SSFANSL
+746 SSLANTL
-753 NESGGV
+753 NESGGEE
-759 DAAAAAAAMEK
+759 AAAAASAMEK
-770 RVLDLETQ
+770 RVLDLEAQ
-778 ADQDFEMVQLG
+778 ADQNFEMVQLG
-789 TAVSIINH
+789 IAVSIINH
-797 EFISAIGEVR
+797 EFMAAVTQIRTGLNDLHEIS
-807 KGLEDL
+807 L
-813 GAIARRAPAVRVSYE
+813 RAKAVRPVYD
-828 RIRDNFTHLDG
+828 RIRDNFEHLDG
-839 HLKLFTPLQRR
+839 HLKLLSPLQRR
-850 VHRQKLTL
+850 IQRRKILISGHDLRKYVT
-858 CGLQLE
+858 
-864 SYARDVFS
+864 DVFS
-872 ARFLRH
+872 GRFVRH
-878 DVKMTMTEAFKRF
+878 EVELVSSEVFERIE
-891 TVECFPSTIY
+891 VECYPSTLY
-901 PVIINLVDNAFFWL
+901 PVMINLVDNAFFWL
-915 GSVQGERKILLDAT
+915 SSMPGDRKIFLDLDKGA
-929 PDMIIIANNGPKID
+929 IVVANNGPKIER
-943 IRDVERIFERGFT
+943 RDAERIFEPGFS

-962 GLGLYISNKALQQEG
+962 GLGLYISAKALEQEKMALG
-977 MHLELTD
+977 LAD
-984 PPEGFQAAFGIV
+984 PPEGYNAAFRIEL
-996 VPRAKGGIRV
+996 PMKKGS

>member
-37 YAKRV
+37 YATRI

-50 GVDANGTLLV
+50 GVDENGSLLV

-87 NREPGYIPEGMSP
+87 NREPGYIPVGMP
-100 RKITGEKGIGR
+100 LRRITGEKGIGR

-122 VFTRA
+122 VFSRA
-127 EREDGLHD
+127 KRKDGLQD
-135 LVVCWIHWGLFEIPG
+135 LVVSWIHWGLFEIPG

-155 IEIPVKTFKGGEL
+155 IEIPVLTFKGGEL
-168 PERNAILALRD
+168 PGIDAIHALRNLYMN
-179 SFTSGIKNSTAYKMA
+179 GIKNGEVYKIA
-194 PERCDKLIMEIESLN
+194 PERCNKLIKEIESFK
-209 PDLKALD
+209 PDLKSLD

-227 FSLSGEGRGTTFLIG
+227 LSLSGDGCGTAFLIG

-252 DAENREQDYSF
+252 DVENREQDYSF

-279 TDFKVSFKVWNPG
+279 TNFKVSFKVWNSG
-292 SFVGTEYLSDEVFF
+292 SFVGVEYLDDDVFF
-306 TQHELDD
+306 TRHELEN
-313 LTDHYFVGE
+313 LTDHYFIGD

-336 DVEYPDLKIVWRNV
+336 DTEYTDLKIIWRNV

-360 KVVFAALQGSKSES
+360 KVVFAAVQGSKSES
-374 MIARRSQDD
+374 MVARKSPDD
-383 FNTINAKLAQ
+383 YNSINTKLSK

-431 FSYRRMFG
+431 FSYRRMLG
-439 AVLLTNRD
+439 AVLLSNQD

-473 MNLLDQIAAEY
+473 MNILDQVAAEY
-484 FRREG
+484 FRKDG
-489 RNTSVFEKQKEEYRK
+489 RNTVSYEKQKDEFKK

-511 KLKQSRFKTERFAKE
+511 KLKQSRFKVERFEKE
-526 LTAFFD
+526 LVAFFEA
-532 VLDIDKVKDVADQV
+532 LDRNRIEKSTDRV
-546 LRTLDDKM
+546 LRTLDDQM
-554 QRAASISDPDE
+554 QRAASISDPDQ
-565 AAIRLMAVEQEAND
+565 AAIRLMEVEQESCD
-579 ELVQLK
+579 ELTLLK

-597 LPKRLQQDWQTYQE
+597 LPKRLQQDWQVYRD
-611 EFARMEENIF
+611 EFAKLEKDFFI
-621 VPCANAIV
+621 PCSNAITL
-629 ARIGEVAKQAK
+629 RIGEVARQAR

-665 ASINDAN
+665 ASIVDAT
-672 KTADTAQAAVLDIT
+672 KTAGAAQTVVLDIT

-700 QAEMN
+700 QVELN
-705 RTPIQDLS
+705 RTPLQNLS
-713 DAEVEKLRIG
+713 DAEVEELRVK
-723 WETRLNQIEEDH
+723 WESRLNQIEEEH

-746 SSFANSL
+746 SSLANTL
-753 NESGGV
+753 NESGGEE
-759 DAAAAAAAMEK
+759 AAAVVSAMEE
-770 RVLDLETQ
+770 RVLNLEAQ

-797 EFISAIGEVR
+797 EFMAAVSQIRAGLQDLREISI
-807 KGLEDL
+807 
-813 GAIARRAPAVRVSYE
+813 RAKAVRPVYD
-828 RIRDNFTHLDG
+828 RIRDNFEHLDG
-839 HLKLFTPLQRR
+839 HLKLFAPLQRR
-850 VHRQKLTL
+850 IQRKKVLISGRNLRR
-858 CGLQLE
+858 
-864 SYARDVFS
+864 YIADVFS
-872 ARFLRH
+872 GRFVRH
-878 DVKMTMTEAFKRF
+878 EVKLITSEAFEKME
-891 TVECFPSTIY
+891 VECYPSTLY
-901 PVIINLVDNAFFWL
+901 PVMINLVDNAFFWL
-915 GSVQGERKILLDAT
+915 ASIQEERKVLLDFEGKA
-929 PDMIIIANNGPKID
+929 IVIANNGPKIER
-943 IRDVERIFERGFT
+943 RDANRIFERGFS

-962 GLGLYISNKALQQEG
+962 GLGLYISAKALEQER
-977 MHLELTD
+977 MSLMLD
-984 PPEGFQAAFGIV
+984 QPPEGYNVAFRIV
-996 VPRAKGGIRV
+996 LPLMKGA

>member
-50 GVDANGTLLV
+50 GVDENGTLLV

-87 NREPGYIPEGMSP
+87 TREPGYIPEGMSP

-168 PERNAILALRD
+168 PELNAILALRD
-179 SFTSGIKNSTAYKMA
+179 SFTSGIKSSTAYKMA
-194 PERCDKLIMEIESLN
+194 PERCDKLIREIESFN

-216 AFFEKSSDGQG
+216 AFLEKSSDGQG
-227 FSLSGEGRGTTFLIG
+227 LSLSGEGRGTTFLIG

-279 TDFKVSFKVWNPG
+279 TDFKVSFKVWNAG
-292 SFVGTEYLSDEVFF
+292 SFVGTEYLDDNVFF
-306 TQHELDD
+306 TQEELDNR
-313 LTDHYFVGE
+313 TDHYFIGD

-327 QFYGRCRIF
+327 QFSGRCRIF
-336 DVEYPDLKIVWRNV
+336 DKEYPDLKIVWRNV

-374 MIARRSQDD
+374 MIAKRNVDAYREMYD
-383 FNTINAKLAQ
+383 KLAS

-418 IEKRRNLGAGYYY
+418 IEKRRNLGAAYYY
-431 FSYRRMFG
+431 FSYRRMLG
-439 AVLLTNRD
+439 AVLLSNRK

-473 MNLLDQIAAEY
+473 MNLLEQVAAEY
-484 FRREG
+484 FRKEG
-489 RNTSVFEKQKEEYRK
+489 RNTATYEKQRDEFRK

-511 KLKQSRFKTERFAKE
+511 KLKQSRFKTDRLSKE
-526 LTAFFD
+526 LVMFFD
-532 VLDIDKVKDVADQV
+532 RLDSDKIKEAADQI
-546 LRTLDDKM
+546 LHALDDKM

-565 AAIRLMAVEQEAND
+565 AAIRLMSVEQESND
-579 ELVQLK
+579 ELVALK

-597 LPKRLQQDWQTYQE
+597 LPKRLQQDWQNYQE
-611 EFARMEENIF
+611 EFARLDADVF
-621 VPCANAIV
+621 VPCANAI
-629 ARIGEVAKQAK
+629 ALRIGEVAKQAK

-705 RTPIQDLS
+705 RTPIQELS
-713 DAEVEKLRIG
+713 DAEVEKLRVK
-723 WETRLNQIEEDH
+723 WESRLNQIEEEH

-746 SSFANSL
+746 SSLANTL
-753 NESGGV
+753 NESGGEE
-759 DAAAAAAAMEK
+759 AAAVASAMEK
-770 RVLDLETQ
+770 RVLDLEAQ
-778 ADQDFEMVQLG
+778 ADQDFEMIQLG

-797 EFISAIGEVR
+797 EFMVAVAQIRTGLRDLHEIS
-807 KGLEDL
+807 L
-813 GAIARRAPAVRVSYE
+813 RAKAVRPVYDQ
-828 RIRDNFTHLDG
+828 IRNNFEHLDG

-850 VHRQKLTL
+850 IQRQRVKISGGDLR
-858 CGLQLE
+858 Q
-864 SYARDVFS
+864 YVDDVFS
-872 ARFLRH
+872 GRFSRH
-878 DVKMTMTEAFKRF
+878 EVELVTTDNFKRLSIN
-891 TVECFPSTIY
+891 CYPSTLY
-901 PVIINLVDNAFFWL
+901 PVMINLVDNAFYWL
-915 GSVQGERKILLDAT
+915 SSVQGDRKMLFDFVDGSIV
-929 PDMIIIANNGPKID
+929 IANNGPKIEK
-943 IRDVERIFERGFT
+943 RDAERIFERGFS

-962 GLGLYISNKALQQEG
+962 GLGLYISAKALEQEKMSLG
-977 MHLELTD
+977 LVE
-984 PPEGFQAAFGIV
+984 PPEGYNAAFRIEL
-996 VPRAKGGIRV
+996 PMKKGE

>member
-50 GVDANGTLLV
+50 GVDENGTLLV

-179 SFTSGIKNSTAYKMA
+179 SFTSGIKSSTAYKMA
-194 PERCDKLIMEIESLN
+194 PERCDKLIREIESFN

-216 AFFEKSSDGQG
+216 AFLEKSSDGQG
-227 FSLSGEGRGTTFLIG
+227 LSLSGEGRGTTFLIG

-279 TDFKVSFKVWNPG
+279 TDFKVSFKVWNAG
-292 SFVGTEYLSDEVFF
+292 SFVGTEYLDDNVFF
-306 TQHELDD
+306 TQEELDNR
-313 LTDHYFVGE
+313 TDHYFIGD

-327 QFYGRCRIF
+327 QFSGRCRIF
-336 DVEYPDLKIVWRNV
+336 DKEYPNLKIVWRNV

-374 MIARRSQDD
+374 MIAKRNVDAYREMYD
-383 FNTINAKLAQ
+383 KLAS

-418 IEKRRNLGAGYYY
+418 IEKRRNLGAAYYY
-431 FSYRRMFG
+431 FSYRRMLG
-439 AVLLTNRD
+439 AVLLSNRK

-473 MNLLDQIAAEY
+473 MNLLEQVAAEY
-484 FRREG
+484 FRKEG
-489 RNTSVFEKQKEEYRK
+489 RNTATYEKQRDEFRK

-511 KLKQSRFKTERFAKE
+511 KLRQSRFKTDRLSKE
-526 LTAFFD
+526 LVMFFD
-532 VLDIDKVKDVADQV
+532 RLDSDKIKEAADQV
-546 LRTLDDKM
+546 LHALDDKM

-565 AAIRLMAVEQEAND
+565 AAIRLMSVEQESND
-579 ELVQLK
+579 ELVALK

-597 LPKRLQQDWQTYQE
+597 LPKRLQQDWQNYQE
-611 EFARMEENIF
+611 EFARLDADVF
-621 VPCANAIV
+621 VPCANVIAL
-629 ARIGEVAKQAK
+629 RIGEVAKQAK

-705 RTPIQDLS
+705 RTPIQELS
-713 DAEVEKLRIG
+713 DAEVEKLRVK
-723 WETRLNQIEEDH
+723 WESRLNQIEEEH

-746 SSFANSL
+746 SSLANTL
-753 NESGGV
+753 NESGGEE
-759 DAAAAAAAMEK
+759 AAAVASAMEK
-770 RVLDLETQ
+770 RVLDLEAQ
-778 ADQDFEMVQLG
+778 ADQDFEMIQLG

-797 EFISAIGEVR
+797 EFMVAVAQIRTGLRDLHEIS
-807 KGLEDL
+807 L
-813 GAIARRAPAVRVSYE
+813 RAKAVRPVYDQ
-828 RIRDNFTHLDG
+828 IRNNFEHLDG

-850 VHRQKLTL
+850 IQRQRVMISGGDLR
-858 CGLQLE
+858 Q
-864 SYARDVFS
+864 YVDDVFS
-872 ARFLRH
+872 GRFSRH
-878 DVKMTMTEAFKRF
+878 EVELVTTDNFKRLSIN
-891 TVECFPSTIY
+891 CYPSTLY
-901 PVIINLVDNAFFWL
+901 PVMINLVDNAFYWL
-915 GSVQGERKILLDAT
+915 SSVQGDRKMLFDFVDGSIV
-929 PDMIIIANNGPKID
+929 IANNGPKIEK
-943 IRDVERIFERGFT
+943 RDAGRIFERGFS

-962 GLGLYISNKALQQEG
+962 GLGLYISAKALEQEKMSLG
-977 MHLELTD
+977 LVE
-984 PPEGFQAAFGIV
+984 PPEGYNAAFRIEL
-996 VPRAKGGIRV
+996 PMKKGE

>member
-37 YAKRV
+37 YATRI

-50 GVDANGTLLV
+50 GVDENGSLLV

-87 NREPGYIPEGMSP
+87 NREPGYIPVGMP
-100 RKITGEKGIGR
+100 LRRITGEKGIGR

-122 VFTRA
+122 VFSRA
-127 EREDGLHD
+127 KRKDGLQD
-135 LVVCWIHWGLFEIPG
+135 LVVSWIHWGLFEIPG

-155 IEIPVKTFKGGEL
+155 IEIPVLTFKGGEL
-168 PERNAILALRD
+168 PGIDAIHALRNLYMN
-179 SFTSGIKNSTAYKMA
+179 GIKNGEVYKIA
-194 PERCDKLIMEIESLN
+194 PERCNKLIKEIESFK
-209 PDLKALD
+209 PDLKSLD

-227 FSLSGEGRGTTFLIG
+227 LSLSGDGCGTAFLIG

-252 DAENREQDYSF
+252 DVENREQDYSF

-279 TDFKVSFKVWNPG
+279 TNFKVSFKVWNSG
-292 SFVGTEYLSDEVFF
+292 SFVGVEYLDDDVFF
-306 TQHELDD
+306 TRHELEN
-313 LTDHYFVGE
+313 LTDHYFIGD

-336 DVEYPDLKIVWRNV
+336 DTEYTDLKIIWRNV

-360 KVVFAALQGSKSES
+360 KVVFAAVQGSKSES
-374 MIARRSQDD
+374 MVARKSPDD
-383 FNTINAKLAQ
+383 YNSINTKLSK

-431 FSYRRMFG
+431 FSYRRMLG
-439 AVLLTNRD
+439 AVLLSNQD

-473 MNLLDQIAAEY
+473 MNILDQVAAEY
-484 FRREG
+484 FRKDG
-489 RNTSVFEKQKEEYRK
+489 RNTASYEKQKDEFKK

-511 KLKQSRFKTERFAKE
+511 KLKQSRFKVERFEKE
-526 LTAFFD
+526 LVAFFEA
-532 VLDIDKVKDVADQV
+532 LDRNRIEKSTDRV
-546 LRTLDDKM
+546 LRTLDDQM
-554 QRAASISDPDE
+554 QRAASISDPDQ
-565 AAIRLMAVEQEAND
+565 AAIRLMEVEQESCD
-579 ELVQLK
+579 ELTLLK

-597 LPKRLQQDWQTYQE
+597 LPKRLQQDWQVYRD
-611 EFARMEENIF
+611 EFAKLEKDFFI
-621 VPCANAIV
+621 PCSNAITL
-629 ARIGEVAKQAK
+629 RIGEVARQAR

-665 ASINDAN
+665 ASIVDAT
-672 KTADTAQAAVLDIT
+672 KTAGAAQTVVLDIT

-700 QAEMN
+700 QVELN
-705 RTPIQDLS
+705 RTPLQNLS
-713 DAEVEKLRIG
+713 DAEVEELRVK
-723 WETRLNQIEEDH
+723 WESRLNQIEEEH

-746 SSFANSL
+746 SSLANTL
-753 NESGGV
+753 NESGGEE
-759 DAAAAAAAMEK
+759 AAAVVSAMEE
-770 RVLDLETQ
+770 RVLNLEAQ

-797 EFISAIGEVR
+797 EFMAAVSQIRAGLQDLREISI
-807 KGLEDL
+807 
-813 GAIARRAPAVRVSYE
+813 RAKAVRPVYD
-828 RIRDNFTHLDG
+828 RIRDNFEHLDG
-839 HLKLFTPLQRR
+839 HLKLFAPLQRR
-850 VHRQKLTL
+850 IQRKKVLISGRNLRR
-858 CGLQLE
+858 
-864 SYARDVFS
+864 YIADVFS
-872 ARFLRH
+872 GRFVRH
-878 DVKMTMTEAFKRF
+878 EVKLITSEAFEKME
-891 TVECFPSTIY
+891 VECYPSTLY
-901 PVIINLVDNAFFWL
+901 PVMINLVDNAFFWL
-915 GSVQGERKILLDAT
+915 ASIQEERKVLLDFEGKA
-929 PDMIIIANNGPKID
+929 IVIANNGPKIER
-943 IRDVERIFERGFT
+943 RDANRIFERGFS

-962 GLGLYISNKALQQEG
+962 GLGLYISAKALEQER
-977 MHLELTD
+977 MSLMLD
-984 PPEGFQAAFGIV
+984 QPPEGYNVAFRIV
-996 VPRAKGGIRV
+996 LPLMKGA

>member
-50 GVDANGTLLV
+50 GVDENGTLLV

-74 KWLVLGTESKVNA
+74 KWLVIGTESKVKA

-155 IEIPVKTFKGGEL
+155 IEIPVKTFKGGKL
-168 PERNAILALRD
+168 PELNAIFALRD
-179 SFTSGIKNSTAYKMA
+179 SFTFGIKNSNAYKMA
-194 PERCDKLIMEIESLN
+194 PERCDKLIREIESLN

-242 SVNRVIPAEL
+242 SVNRVIPTEL
-252 DAENREQDYSF
+252 DAENSAQDYSF

-279 TDFKVSFKVWNPG
+279 TDFKVSFKVWNAG
-292 SFVGTEYLSDEVFF
+292 SFVGTEYLDDSVFF
-306 TQHELDD
+306 TQEELNNR
-313 LTDHYFVGE
+313 TDHYFIGD

-327 QFYGRCRIF
+327 QFSGHCRIF
-336 DVEYPDLKIVWRNV
+336 DKEYPDLKIVWRNV

-360 KVVFAALQGSKSES
+360 KVVFAALQGTKSES
-374 MIARRSQDD
+374 MIAKR
-383 FNTINAKLAQ
+383 NADAYKEMYDKLAS

-418 IEKRRNLGAGYYY
+418 IEKRRNLGAAYYY
-431 FSYRRMFG
+431 FSYRRMLG
-439 AVLLTNRD
+439 AVLLSNRK

-459 LQKNVPYQQLRSIM
+459 LQKNVPYQQLRSIL
-473 MNLLDQIAAEY
+473 MNLLDQVAAEY
-484 FRREG
+484 FRKDG
-489 RNTSVFEKQKEEYRK
+489 RNTAVFEKQKGEYKK

-511 KLKQSRFKTERFAKE
+511 KLKQSRQKTDRLAKE
-526 LTAFFD
+526 LTAFFEN
-532 VLDIDKVKDVADQV
+532 LDGDKIKDAADQV
-546 LRTLDDKM
+546 LRSLDDKM

-565 AAIRLMAVEQEAND
+565 AAIRLMAVEQESND

-611 EFARMEENIF
+611 DFARLEENVF

-656 ADERKKQLR
+656 ADERKKQLM

-672 KTADTAQAAVLDIT
+672 KTASTAQEAVLDIT

-705 RTPIQDLS
+705 RTPIQELS
-713 DAEVEKLRIG
+713 DAEVEKLRVK
-723 WETRLNQIEEDH
+723 WESRLNQIEEEH

-746 SSFANSL
+746 SSLANTL
-753 NESGGV
+753 NESGGEE
-759 DAAAAAAAMEK
+759 AAAVASAMEK
-770 RVLDLETQ
+770 RLLDLEAQ
-778 ADQDFEMVQLG
+778 ADQDFEMIQLG

-797 EFISAIGEVR
+797 EFMVAVAQIRTGLRDLHEIS
-807 KGLEDL
+807 L
-813 GAIARRAPAVRVSYE
+813 RAKAVRPVYDQ
-828 RIRDNFTHLDG
+828 IRNNFEHLDG

-850 VHRQKLTL
+850 IQRQRVTISGGDLR
-858 CGLQLE
+858 Q
-864 SYARDVFS
+864 YVNDVFS
-872 ARFLRH
+872 GRFSRH
-878 DVKMTMTEAFKRF
+878 EVELVTTDNFKRLSIN
-891 TVECFPSTIY
+891 CYPSTLY
-901 PVIINLVDNAFFWL
+901 PVMINLVDNAFYWL
-915 GSVQGERKILLDAT
+915 SSVQGDRKMLFDFLDGS
-929 PDMIIIANNGPKID
+929 IVIANNGPKIEK
-943 IRDVERIFERGFT
+943 RDAERIFERGFS

-962 GLGLYISNKALQQEG
+962 GLGLYISAKALEQEKMSLG
-977 MHLELTD
+977 LVE
-984 PPEGFQAAFGIV
+984 PPEGYNAAFRIEL
-996 VPRAKGGIRV
+996 PMKKGE

>member
-50 GVDANGTLLV
+50 GADENGTLVV
-60 RDNGIG
+60 RDNGVG

-87 NREPGYIPEGMSP
+87 SREPGYIPEGMPP

-127 EREDGLHD
+127 KRKDGLHD

-155 IEIPVKTFKGGEL
+155 IEIPVKSFDGGAL
-168 PERNAILALRD
+168 PEFATLLSLRD
-179 SFTSGIKNSTAYKMA
+179 SYTRKIKSGAAYKLA
-194 PERCDKLIMEIESLN
+194 PERCDRIIKEIETFK

-216 AFFEKSSDGQG
+216 AFLERSSDGRG
-227 FSLSGEGRGTTFLIG
+227 LSLVGDESGTTFLIG
-242 SVNRVIPAEL
+242 SVNRVIPTEL
-252 DAENREQDYSF
+252 DAENRDQDYSF

-292 SFVGTEYLSDEVFF
+292 SFVGTEYLDDEMFF
-306 TQHELDD
+306 TRHELDN
-313 LTDHYFVGE
+313 LTDHYFVGD

-327 QFYGRCRIF
+327 QFSGRCRIF
-336 DVEYPDLKIVWRNV
+336 DVEYPDLKIAWRNI

-360 KVVFAALQGSKSES
+360 KVVFAAVQGSRSES
-374 MIARRSQDD
+374 MIAKNSPDD
-383 FNTINAKLAQ
+383 FNAIYDKLAK

-418 IEKRRNLGAGYYY
+418 IEKRRNLGAAYYY
-431 FSYRRMFG
+431 FSYRRMLG
-439 AVLLTNRD
+439 AVLLTNQD

-473 MNLLDQIAAEY
+473 MNILEQVAAEY
-484 FRREG
+484 FRKDG
-489 RNTSVFEKQKEEYRK
+489 LNTAVFEKQKDEFRK

-511 KLKQSRFKTERFAKE
+511 KLKLSRFKVERLAKE
-526 LTAFFD
+526 LTLFFKS
-532 VLDIDKVKDVADQV
+532 LDNEKIKDAANQV
-546 LRTLDDKM
+546 LHGLDDKM
-554 QRAASISDPDE
+554 QRAASISDPDQ
-565 AAIRLMAVEQEAND
+565 AAIRLMAVEQESND
-579 ELVQLK
+579 ELAVLR

-597 LPKRLQQDWQTYQE
+597 LPKRLQQDWQSYQE
-611 EFARMEENIF
+611 AFAQIDTDIF
-621 VPCANAIV
+621 IPCANEIT
-629 ARIGEVAKQAK
+629 ARIGEVAKQAR

-649 ERQLARL
+649 ERQLTRL
-656 ADERKKQLR
+656 ADERKKQLK
-665 ASINDAN
+665 ASILDAT
-672 KTADTAQAAVLDIT
+672 KTADAAQTAVLDIT
-686 KRANAALEGVILDI
+686 KRANAALEGVIVEI

-713 DAEVEKLRIG
+713 ETEVEALRG
-723 WETRLNQIEEDH
+723 KWEAKLNQIEEDH
-735 QKGVDAAKEML
+735 QKGVDAAKEMMSSLATTL
-746 SSFANSL
+746 S
-753 NESGGV
+753 ESGGEE
-759 DAAAAAAAMEK
+759 AAAAASAMEK
-770 RVLDLETQ
+770 RVLDLEAQ

-797 EFISAIGEVR
+797 EFMAAVSQIRTGLRDLHEIS
-807 KGLEDL
+807 L
-813 GAIARRAPAVRVSYE
+813 RAKAVRPVYDQ
-828 RIRDNFTHLDG
+828 IRNNFEHLDG

-850 VHRQKLTL
+850 IQRQRVSISGTDLKR
-858 CGLQLE
+858 
-864 SYARDVFS
+864 YIDDVFS
-872 ARFLRH
+872 GRFSRH
-878 DVKMTMTEAFKRF
+878 EVELVSTDDFKKMS
-891 TVECFPSTIY
+891 VNCFPSTLY
-901 PVIINLVDNAFFWL
+901 PVMINLVDNAFYWL
-915 GSVQGERKILLDAT
+915 SSVQSDRKILLDCVGRS
-929 PDMIIIANNGPKID
+929 IVIANNGPKIEK
-943 IRDVERIFERGFT
+943 RDMERIFERGFS

-962 GLGLYISNKALQQEG
+962 GLGLYISAKALEQEKMSLG
-977 MHLELTD
+977 LVD
-984 PPEGFQAAFGIV
+984 PPEGFNAAFRIGLSM
-996 VPRAKGGIRV
+996 RGEEN

>member
-50 GVDANGTLLV
+50 GVDVNGTLLV

-168 PERNAILALRD
+168 PELNAILALRD
-179 SFTSGIKNSTAYKMA
+179 SFTSGIKSSTAYKMA
-194 PERCDKLIMEIESLN
+194 PERCDKLIREIESFN

-216 AFFEKSSDGQG
+216 AFLEKSSDGQG
-227 FSLSGEGRGTTFLIG
+227 LSLSGEGRGTTFLIG

-279 TDFKVSFKVWNPG
+279 TDFKVSFKVWNAG
-292 SFVGTEYLSDEVFF
+292 SFVGTEYLDDNVFF
-306 TQHELDD
+306 TQEELDNR
-313 LTDHYFVGE
+313 TDHYFIGD

-327 QFYGRCRIF
+327 QFSGRCRIF
-336 DVEYPDLKIVWRNV
+336 DKEYPDLKIVWRNV

-374 MIARRSQDD
+374 MIAKRNVDAYREMYD
-383 FNTINAKLAQ
+383 KLAS

-418 IEKRRNLGAGYYY
+418 IEKRRNLGAAYYY
-431 FSYRRMFG
+431 FSYRRMLG
-439 AVLLTNRD
+439 AVLLSNRK

-473 MNLLDQIAAEY
+473 MNLLEQVAAEY
-484 FRREG
+484 FRKEG
-489 RNTSVFEKQKEEYRK
+489 RNTATYEKQRDEFRK

-511 KLKQSRFKTERFAKE
+511 KLKQSRFKTDRLSKE
-526 LTAFFD
+526 LVMFFD
-532 VLDIDKVKDVADQV
+532 RLDSDKIKEAADQV
-546 LRTLDDKM
+546 LHALDDKM

-565 AAIRLMAVEQEAND
+565 AAIRLMSVEQESND
-579 ELVQLK
+579 ELVALK

-597 LPKRLQQDWQTYQE
+597 LPKRLQQDWQNYQE
-611 EFARMEENIF
+611 EFARLDADVF
-621 VPCANAIV
+621 VPCANAI
-629 ARIGEVAKQAK
+629 ALRIGEVAKQAK

-705 RTPIQDLS
+705 RTPIQELS
-713 DAEVEKLRIG
+713 DAEVEKLRVK
-723 WETRLNQIEEDH
+723 WESRLNQIEEEH

-746 SSFANSL
+746 SSLANTL
-753 NESGGV
+753 NESGGEE
-759 DAAAAAAAMEK
+759 AAAVASAMEK
-770 RVLDLETQ
+770 RVLDLEAQ
-778 ADQDFEMVQLG
+778 ADQDFEMIQLG

-797 EFISAIGEVR
+797 EFMVAVAQIRTGLRDLHEIS
-807 KGLEDL
+807 L
-813 GAIARRAPAVRVSYE
+813 RAKAVRPVYDQ
-828 RIRDNFTHLDG
+828 IRNNFEHLDG

-850 VHRQKLTL
+850 IQRQRVKISGGDLR
-858 CGLQLE
+858 Q
-864 SYARDVFS
+864 YVDDVFS
-872 ARFLRH
+872 GRFSRH
-878 DVKMTMTEAFKRF
+878 EVELVTTDNFKRLSIN
-891 TVECFPSTIY
+891 CYPSTLY
-901 PVIINLVDNAFFWL
+901 PVMINLVDNAFYWL
-915 GSVQGERKILLDAT
+915 SSVQGDRKMLFDFVDGSIV
-929 PDMIIIANNGPKID
+929 IANNGPKIEK
-943 IRDVERIFERGFT
+943 RDAERIFERGFS

-962 GLGLYISNKALQQEG
+962 GLGLYISAKALEQEKMSLG
-977 MHLELTD
+977 LVE
-984 PPEGFQAAFGIV
+984 PPEGYNAAFRIEL
-996 VPRAKGGIRV
+996 PMKKGE

>member
-37 YAKRV
+37 YAKQV

-50 GVDANGTLLV
+50 GLDENGTLLV

-87 NREPGYIPEGMSP
+87 SREPGFVPKGMSP

-127 EREDGLHD
+127 ERHDGLYD

-155 IEIPVKTFKGGEL
+155 IEIPVETFAGGEI
-168 PERNAILALRD
+168 PDVGAILALRD
-179 SFTSGIKNSTAYKMA
+179 SFTTGIRNSMAYKMA
-194 PERCDKLIMEIESLN
+194 PERCDNLIKEIETLK
-209 PDLKALD
+209 PDLRALD
-216 AFFEKSSDGQG
+216 AFFAKSSDGKG
-227 FSLSGEGRGTTFLIG
+227 FSLSGEGHGTTFLVG
-242 SVNRVIPAEL
+242 SVNRIIPTEL
-252 DAENREQDYSF
+252 DAENRDQDYSF

-270 VDPVFSKVI
+270 VDPVFSPVI
-279 TDFKVSFKVWNPG
+279 NDFKVSFKVWNPG
-292 SFVGTEYLSDEVFF
+292 SFVGTEYLDDEVFF
-306 TQHELDD
+306 TRHELND

-327 QFYGRCRIF
+327 QFHGRCRIF

-360 KVVFAALQGSKSES
+360 KVVFAAVQGSKSES
-374 MIARRSQDD
+374 LIARKSQDD
-383 FNTINAKLAQ
+383 YNAINTKLAR

-406 LPYGNNDFDWLE
+406 LPYGVNDFDWLE

-431 FSYRRMFG
+431 FSYRRMLG
-439 AVLLTNRD
+439 AVLLSNHA

-473 MNLLDQIAAEY
+473 MNLLDQVAGEY
-484 FRREG
+484 FRKDG
-489 RNTSVFEKQKEEYRK
+489 LNTASYEKQKEEFKR

-511 KLKQSRFKTERFAKE
+511 KLKISRQKTDRLAKE
-526 LTAFFD
+526 LTAFFEN
-532 VLDIDKVKDVADQV
+532 LDGDKVKDSADQV
-546 LRTLDDKM
+546 LRLLDDKM

-565 AAIRLMAVEQEAND
+565 AAIRLMAVEQESND
-579 ELVQLK
+579 ELAQLK
-585 SKYIIKRPPGVG
+585 TKYIIKRPPGVG
-597 LPKRLQQDWQTYQE
+597 LPKRLQQDWQIYQE
-611 EFARMEENIF
+611 EFTRMDEQIF
-621 VPCANAIV
+621 VPCANAIA
-629 ARIGEVAKQAK
+629 ARIGEVAKQAR

-656 ADERKKQLR
+656 ADERKKQLK
-665 ASINDAN
+665 ASITDAN
-672 KTADTAQAAVLDIT
+672 RTADTAQAAVLDIT

-700 QAEMN
+700 KAEMN
-705 RTPIQDLS
+705 RTPLQELS
-713 DAEVEKLRIG
+713 EAEVEKLRVK
-723 WETRLNQIEEDH
+723 WESRLNRIEEEH

-746 SSFANSL
+746 SSLANTL
-753 NESGGV
+753 NESGGAE
-759 DAAAAAAAMEK
+759 AAAAASAMEK
-770 RVLDLETQ
+770 RVLDLEAQ

-797 EFISAIGEVR
+797 EFMVAVSQIRSGLRDLHEISQ
-807 KGLEDL
+807 
-813 GAIARRAPAVRVSYE
+813 RAKAVRPVYD
-828 RIRDNFTHLDG
+828 RIRDNFEHLDG

-850 VHRQKLTL
+850 MQRQKVTISGGDLK
-858 CGLQLE
+858 Q
-864 SYARDVFS
+864 YVQDVFS
-872 ARFLRH
+872 GRFLRH
-878 DVKMTMTEAFKRF
+878 EVSLEVTDNFKGL
-891 TVECFPSTIY
+891 TVNCFPSTLY
-901 PVIINLVDNAFFWL
+901 PVMINLVDNAFYWL
-915 GSVQGERKILLDAT
+915 SSVQGERKVLLDFVEGS
-929 PDMIIIANNGPKID
+929 MVVANNGPKIER
-943 IRDVERIFERGFT
+943 RDFERIFERGFS

-962 GLGLYISNKALQQEG
+962 GLGLYISAKALEQEK
-977 MHLELTD
+977 MSLALTEAPD
-984 PPEGFQAAFGIV
+984 GFNAAFRISL
-996 VPRAKGGIRV
+996 PARKDK

>member
-50 GVDANGTLLV
+50 GVDENGTILV

-87 NREPGYIPEGMSP
+87 TREPGYIPEGMSP

-168 PERNAILALRD
+168 PELNAILALRD
-179 SFTSGIKNSTAYKMA
+179 SFTSGIKSSTAYKMA
-194 PERCDKLIMEIESLN
+194 PERCDKLIREIESLN

-216 AFFEKSSDGQG
+216 AFLEKSSDGQG
-227 FSLSGEGRGTTFLIG
+227 LSLSGEGRGTTFLIG

-327 QFYGRCRIF
+327 QFHGHCRIF
-336 DVEYPDLKIVWRNV
+336 DVEYPDLKIIWRNV
-350 KGKKTECGPF
+350 KGRKTECGPF

-383 FNTINAKLAQ
+383 FNAINAKLAH

-418 IEKRRNLGAGYYY
+418 IEKRRNLGAGHYY

-439 AVLLTNRD
+439 AVLLSNQY

-459 LQKNVPYQQLRSIM
+459 LQKNVPYQQLRAIM
-473 MNLLDQIAAEY
+473 MNLLDQVAGEY
-484 FRREG
+484 FRKYG
-489 RNTSVFEKQKEEYRK
+489 RNTAVFEKQKEEYRK

-511 KLKQSRFKTERFAKE
+511 KLKQSRQKTDRLVME
-526 LTAFFD
+526 LTAFFEN
-532 VLDIDKVKDVADQV
+532 LDGDKVKDAADQV
-546 LRTLDDKM
+546 LRSLDDKM
-554 QRAASISDPDE
+554 QRAASISNPDE

-579 ELVQLK
+579 ELVQLR

-611 EFARMEENIF
+611 EFARMEESVF

-665 ASINDAN
+665 ASINDAT
-672 KTADTAQAAVLDIT
+672 KTANTAQAAVLDIT

-705 RTPIQDLS
+705 RTPIQELS
-713 DAEVEKLRIG
+713 DAEVEALRVK
-723 WETRLNQIEEDH
+723 WESRLNQIEEEH

-746 SSFANSL
+746 SSLANTL
-753 NESGGV
+753 NETGGE
-759 DAAAAAAAMEK
+759 DAAAAASAMEK
-770 RVLDLETQ
+770 RVLDLEAQ
-778 ADQDFEMVQLG
+778 ADQNFEMVQLG
-789 TAVSIINH
+789 IAVSIINH
-797 EFISAIGEVR
+797 EFMAAVSQIRTGLRDLHEISLR
-807 KGLEDL
+807 
-813 GAIARRAPAVRVSYE
+813 ARAVRPVYD
-828 RIRDNFTHLDG
+828 RIRDNFEHLDG
-839 HLKLFTPLQRR
+839 HLKLLAPLQRR
-850 VHRQKLTL
+850 IQRKRILISGHDLKKYVT
-858 CGLQLE
+858 
-864 SYARDVFS
+864 DVFS
-872 ARFLRH
+872 GRFVRH
-878 DVKMTMTEAFKRF
+878 EVDLISSEVFERME
-891 TVECFPSTIY
+891 VECYPSTLY
-901 PVIINLVDNAFFWL
+901 PVMINLVDNAFFWL
-915 GSVQGERKILLDAT
+915 SSMQGDRKIFLGFDEGA
-929 PDMIIIANNGPKID
+929 IVVANNGPKIER
-943 IRDVERIFERGFT
+943 RDAERIFEPGFS

-962 GLGLYISNKALQQEG
+962 GLGLYISAKALEQEKMALG
-977 MHLELTD
+977 LTD
-984 PPEGFQAAFGIV
+984 PPEGYNAAFRIEL
-996 VPRAKGGIRV
+996 PMKKGY

>member
-50 GVDANGTLLV
+50 GVDENGTLLV

-87 NREPGYIPEGMSP
+87 NSEPGYIPEGMFP

-127 EREDGLHD
+127 ERKDGLHD

-168 PERNAILALRD
+168 PELNAILALRD
-179 SFTSGIKNSTAYKMA
+179 SFTVGIKNSAAYKMA
-194 PERCDKLIMEIESLN
+194 PERCDKLIKEIESLN

-242 SVNRVIPAEL
+242 SVNRVIPTEL
-252 DAENREQDYSF
+252 DAENSAQDYSF

-279 TDFKVSFKVWNPG
+279 TDFKVSFKVWNAG
-292 SFVGTEYLSDEVFF
+292 SFVGTEYLDDSVFF
-306 TQHELDD
+306 TQEELDNR
-313 LTDHYFVGE
+313 TDHYFIGD

-327 QFYGRCRIF
+327 QFRGRCRIF
-336 DVEYPDLKIVWRNV
+336 DKEYPDLKIVWRNV

-374 MIARRSQDD
+374 MIAKRNVDAYREMYD
-383 FNTINAKLAQ
+383 KLVS

-418 IEKRRNLGAGYYY
+418 IEKRRNLGAAYYY
-431 FSYRRMFG
+431 FSYRRMLG
-439 AVLLTNRD
+439 AVLLSNRN

-473 MNLLDQIAAEY
+473 MNLLDQVAGEY
-484 FRREG
+484 FRKDG
-489 RNTSVFEKQKEEYRK
+489 RNTAVFEKQKEEYKK

-511 KLKQSRFKTERFAKE
+511 KLKQSRQKTDRLAKE
-526 LTAFFD
+526 LTAFFEN
-532 VLDIDKVKDVADQV
+532 LDGDKIKDAADKV
-546 LRTLDDKM
+546 LRSLDDKM

-565 AAIRLMAVEQEAND
+565 AAIRLMAVEQESND

-597 LPKRLQQDWQTYQE
+597 LPRRLQQDWQTYQE

-649 ERQLARL
+649 ERQLACL

-665 ASINDAN
+665 ASITDAN
-672 KTADTAQAAVLDIT
+672 KTANTAQEAVLDIT
-686 KRANAALEGVILDI
+686 KRANAALEDVILDI

-705 RTPIQDLS
+705 RTPIQELS
-713 DAEVEKLRIG
+713 DVEVEKLRVK
-723 WETRLNQIEEDH
+723 WESRLNQIEEEH

-746 SSFANSL
+746 SSLANTL
-753 NESGGV
+753 NESGGEE
-759 DAAAAAAAMEK
+759 AAAVASAMEK
-770 RVLDLETQ
+770 RLLDLEAQ
-778 ADQDFEMVQLG
+778 ADQDFEMIQLG

-797 EFISAIGEVR
+797 EFMAAVAQIRTGLRDLHEIS
-807 KGLEDL
+807 L
-813 GAIARRAPAVRVSYE
+813 RAKAVRPVYDQ
-828 RIRDNFTHLDG
+828 IRNNFEHLDG

-850 VHRQKLTL
+850 IQRQRVSISGSDLR
-858 CGLQLE
+858 Q
-864 SYARDVFS
+864 YVDDVFS
-872 ARFLRH
+872 GRFLRH
-878 DVKMTMTEAFKRF
+878 EVELVTTDNFKRLSIN
-891 TVECFPSTIY
+891 CYPSTLY
-901 PVIINLVDNAFFWL
+901 PVMINLVDNAFYWL
-915 GSVQGERKILLDAT
+915 SSVQGDRKMLLDFVEGS
-929 PDMIIIANNGPKID
+929 IVIANNGPKIEK
-943 IRDVERIFERGFT
+943 RDAERIFERGFS

-962 GLGLYISNKALQQEG
+962 GLGLYISAKALEQEK
-977 MHLELTD
+977 MSLRLVE
-984 PPEGFQAAFGIV
+984 PPEGYNAAFQIALTMKKEG
-996 VPRAKGGIRV
+996 

>member
-50 GVDANGTLLV
+50 GVDENGTLLV

-87 NREPGYIPEGMSP
+87 DREPGYIPEGMSP

-179 SFTSGIKNSTAYKMA
+179 SFTSGIKSSTAYKMA
-194 PERCDKLIMEIESLN
+194 PERCDKLIREIESFN

-216 AFFEKSSDGQG
+216 AFLEKSSDGQG
-227 FSLSGEGRGTTFLIG
+227 LSLSGEGRGTTFLIG

-279 TDFKVSFKVWNPG
+279 TDFKVSFKVWNAG
-292 SFVGTEYLSDEVFF
+292 SFVGTEYLDDNVFF
-306 TQHELDD
+306 TQEELDNR
-313 LTDHYFVGE
+313 TDHYFIGD

-327 QFYGRCRIF
+327 QFSGRCRIF
-336 DVEYPDLKIVWRNV
+336 DKEYPNLKIVWRNV

-374 MIARRSQDD
+374 MIAKRNVDAYREMYD
-383 FNTINAKLAQ
+383 KLAS

-418 IEKRRNLGAGYYY
+418 IEKRRNLGAAYYY
-431 FSYRRMFG
+431 FSYRRMLG
-439 AVLLTNRD
+439 AVLLSNRK

-473 MNLLDQIAAEY
+473 MNLLEQVAAEY
-484 FRREG
+484 FRKEG
-489 RNTSVFEKQKEEYRK
+489 RNTATYEKQRDEFRK

-511 KLKQSRFKTERFAKE
+511 KLRQSRFKTDRLSKE
-526 LTAFFD
+526 LVMFFD
-532 VLDIDKVKDVADQV
+532 RLDSDKIKEAADQV
-546 LRTLDDKM
+546 LHALDDKM

-565 AAIRLMAVEQEAND
+565 AAIRLMSVEQESND
-579 ELVQLK
+579 ELVALK

-597 LPKRLQQDWQTYQE
+597 LPKRLQQDWQNYQE
-611 EFARMEENIF
+611 EFARLDADVF
-621 VPCANAIV
+621 VPCANVIAL
-629 ARIGEVAKQAK
+629 RIGEVAKQAK

-705 RTPIQDLS
+705 RTPIQELS
-713 DAEVEKLRIG
+713 DAEVEKLRVK
-723 WETRLNQIEEDH
+723 WESRLNQIEEEH

-746 SSFANSL
+746 SSLANTL
-753 NESGGV
+753 NESGGEE
-759 DAAAAAAAMEK
+759 AAAVASAMEK
-770 RVLDLETQ
+770 RVLDLEAQ
-778 ADQDFEMVQLG
+778 ADQDFEMIQLG

-797 EFISAIGEVR
+797 EFMVAVAQIRTGLRDLHEIS
-807 KGLEDL
+807 L
-813 GAIARRAPAVRVSYE
+813 RAKAVRPVYDQ
-828 RIRDNFTHLDG
+828 IRNNFEHLDG

-850 VHRQKLTL
+850 IQRQRVMISGGDLR
-858 CGLQLE
+858 Q
-864 SYARDVFS
+864 YVDDVFS
-872 ARFLRH
+872 GRFSRH
-878 DVKMTMTEAFKRF
+878 EVELVTTDNFKRLSIN
-891 TVECFPSTIY
+891 CYPSTLY
-901 PVIINLVDNAFFWL
+901 PVMINLVDNAFYWL
-915 GSVQGERKILLDAT
+915 SSVQGDRKMLFDFVDGSIV
-929 PDMIIIANNGPKID
+929 IANNGPKIEK
-943 IRDVERIFERGFT
+943 RDAGRIFERGFS

-962 GLGLYISNKALQQEG
+962 GLGLYISAKALEQEKMSLG
-977 MHLELTD
+977 LVE
-984 PPEGFQAAFGIV
+984 PPEGYNAAFRIEL
-996 VPRAKGGIRV
+996 PMKKGE

>member
-50 GVDANGTLLV
+50 GVDENGTLLV

-87 NREPGYIPEGMSP
+87 TREPGYIPVGMSP

-168 PERNAILALRD
+168 PELNAILALRD
-179 SFTSGIKNSTAYKMA
+179 SFTVGIKNSTAYKIA
-194 PERCDKLIMEIESLN
+194 PERCDKLIREIESLN
-209 PDLKALD
+209 PDLKAID

-242 SVNRVIPAEL
+242 TVNRVIPTEL
-252 DAENREQDYSF
+252 DAENVEQDYSF

-279 TDFKVSFKVWNPG
+279 MDFKVSFKVWNAG
-292 SFVGTEYLSDEVFF
+292 SFVGTEYLDDSVFF
-306 TQHELDD
+306 TQEELDNR
-313 LTDHYFVGE
+313 TDHYFIGD

-327 QFYGRCRIF
+327 QFSGRCRIF
-336 DVEYPDLKIVWRNV
+336 DKEYPDLKIVWRNV

-360 KVVFAALQGSKSES
+360 KVVFAALQGTKSES
-374 MIARRSQDD
+374 MIAKR
-383 FNTINAKLAQ
+383 NADAYREMYDKLAS

-418 IEKRRNLGAGYYY
+418 IEKRRNLGASYYY
-431 FSYRRMFG
+431 FSYRRMLG
-439 AVLLTNRD
+439 AVLLSSRK

-459 LQKNVPYQQLRSIM
+459 LQKNVPYQQLRDIM

-484 FRREG
+484 FRKEG
-489 RNTSVFEKQKEEYRK
+489 RNTAVFEKQKEEYKK

-511 KLKQSRFKTERFAKE
+511 KLKQSRQKTDRLAKD
-526 LTAFFD
+526 LTAFFEN
-532 VLDIDKVKDVADQV
+532 LDGDKIKDAADQV
-546 LRTLDDKM
+546 LRSLDDKM
-554 QRAASISDPDE
+554 QRAASISDPDD
-565 AAIRLMAVEQEAND
+565 AAIRLMAVEQESND

-611 EFARMEENIF
+611 EFARMEENVF

-629 ARIGEVAKQAK
+629 ARIGEVAKQAR

-672 KTADTAQAAVLDIT
+672 KTASTAQEAVLDIT
-686 KRANAALEGVILDI
+686 KRANAALEGVIVDI

-705 RTPIQDLS
+705 RTPIQELS
-713 DAEVEKLRIG
+713 DAEVEELRVK
-723 WETRLNQIEEDH
+723 WESRLNQIEEEH

-746 SSFANSL
+746 SSLANTL
-753 NESGGV
+753 NESGGEE
-759 DAAAAAAAMEK
+759 AAAVASAMEK
-770 RVLDLETQ
+770 RLLDLEAQT
-778 ADQDFEMVQLG
+778 DQDFEMIQLG

-797 EFISAIGEVR
+797 EFMVAVAQIRTGLRDLHEIS
-807 KGLEDL
+807 L
-813 GAIARRAPAVRVSYE
+813 RAKAVRPVYDQ
-828 RIRDNFTHLDG
+828 IRNNFEHLDG

-850 VHRQKLTL
+850 IQRQRVMISGDDLR
-858 CGLQLE
+858 Q
-864 SYARDVFS
+864 YVDDVFS
-872 ARFLRH
+872 GRFSRH
-878 DVKMTMTEAFKRF
+878 EVELVTTDNFKRLSIN
-891 TVECFPSTIY
+891 CYPSTLY
-901 PVIINLVDNAFFWL
+901 PVMINLVDNAFYWL
-915 GSVQGERKILLDAT
+915 SSVQGDRKMLFDFVDGSIV
-929 PDMIIIANNGPKID
+929 IANNGPKIEK
-943 IRDVERIFERGFT
+943 RDAERIFERGFS

-962 GLGLYISNKALQQEG
+962 GLGLYISAKALEQEKMSLG
-977 MHLELTD
+977 LVE
-984 PPEGFQAAFGIV
+984 PPEGYNAAFRIEL
-996 VPRAKGGIRV
+996 PMKKGE